1 MLKNNKGI
9 TILALIITILVLLVL
24 TSVSLGTGYSVITD
38 IKLGRTVANM
48 ALVKAKAET
57 IYEQS
62 QFSGNEEDLV
72 GEKVSVDFLSQEEI
86 QLIEQN
92 AGKTGLAGRVWY
104 KWDAETLAKQ
114 GLDPSLIQ
122 NLIQNKKE
130 DFYFLVNYEFD
141 EVAWNNGTTY
151 DVGTEKTYYYS
162 MTGLNWIYKNRYN
175 D

>member
-9 TILALIITILVLLVL
+9 TILALVITILVLLVL

-38 IKLGRTVANM
+38 IKLGRTVSNM

-57 IYEQS
+57 VYEQY
-62 QFSGNEEDLV
+62 QFSKNSEDLI
-72 GEKVSVDFLSQEEI
+72 GEPVSVDFLSQGEI

-92 AGKTGLAGRVWY
+92 AGKTGLAASTWY

-122 NLIQNKKE
+122 DKE
-130 DFYFLVNYEFD
+130 TIAFFVNYEFD
-141 EVAWNNGTTY
+141 EVAWNKGTTY
-151 DVGTEKTYYYS
+151 DVGTTKTFYYS
-162 MTGLNWIYKNRYN
+162 MTGLNSLYKNRYN

>member
-62 QFSGNEEDLV
+62 QFSGNEEDME
-72 GEKVSVDFLSQEEI
+72 EKCAHRFQEN
-86 QLIEQN
+86 LP
-92 AGKTGLAGRVWY
+92 GRV
-104 KWDAETLAKQ
+104 
-114 GLDPSLIQ
+114 
-122 NLIQNKKE
+122 
-130 DFYFLVNYEFD
+130 
-141 EVAWNNGTTY
+141 
-151 DVGTEKTYYYS
+151 
-162 MTGLNWIYKNRYN
+162 
-175 D
+175 